1 MTCLQQLLCLSRLL
15 LSLVS
20 ILRFALYIKPFC
32 FNFYNAF
39 FHLSKFQ
46 EILNFIYESYSG
58 KVIIFIKLQRTV
70 GKFLRR
76 MTFYCTRI
84 RKTRFD
90 AVQHMIIM
98 YVSVSLNL
106 FNPYDLFFLNEIV
119 HLNFMHVKTF
129 VQ

>member
-46 EILNFIYESYSG
+46 EALNFIYDSYSEKFYIHKIAKNCG
-58 KVIIFIKLQRTV
+58 KVFTTHDILLYKENQTSFNT
-70 GKFLRR
+70 
-76 MTFYCTRI
+76 
-84 RKTRFD
+84 
-90 AVQHMIIM
+90 VQHMIIM